1 MQQTNHL
8 DEWKGEQVS
17 KGGFKRASKMAGKRA
32 SKGEGNFYEV
42 NFFILFKK
50 WKIDVF
56 PYNFLM
62 NQDRKLREVA
72 MKRKFQKLSKPLTF
86 FENQ

>member
-32 SKGEGNFYEV
+32 SKGEGKRADILCMS
-42 NFFILFKK
+42 FFI
-50 WKIDVF
+50 I
-56 PYNFLM
+56 
-62 NQDRKLREVA
+62 
-72 MKRKFQKLSKPLTF
+72 
-86 FENQ
+86 FEK

>member
-32 SKGEGNFYEV
+32 SKGEDNWAVNFYDV
-42 NFFILFKK
+42 NFFIIFKK
-50 WKIDVF
+50 
-56 PYNFLM
+56 
-62 NQDRKLREVA
+62 
-72 MKRKFQKLSKPLTF
+72 
-86 FENQ
+86 